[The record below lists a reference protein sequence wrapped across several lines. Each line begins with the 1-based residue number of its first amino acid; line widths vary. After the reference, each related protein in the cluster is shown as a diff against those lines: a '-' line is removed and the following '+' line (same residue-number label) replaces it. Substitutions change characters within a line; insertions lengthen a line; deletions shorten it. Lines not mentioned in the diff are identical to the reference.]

1 MEVTQGN
8 KPVGRII
15 TLQEA
20 AEILSVSYSTAFR
33 LAESGELKAFRTRNS
48 WRTSTIAC
56 AQYIDR
62 QMRTQNGDWTRIGHV
77 PISIGQCPIMFH

>member
-1 MEVTQGN
+1 MQSMEATQGN

-15 TLQEA
+15 ILQEA

-33 LAESGELKAFRTRNS
+33 LAESGELKAFRIRNS
-48 WRTSTIAC
+48 WRTSTVAC

-62 QMRTQNGDWTRIGHV
+62 QMRVQNDIIRYSDREARHGED
-77 PISIGQCPIMFH
+77 

>member
-1 MEVTQGN
+1 MEATQGN

-33 LAESGELKAFRTRNS
+33 LAESGGLKAFRIRNS
-48 WRTSTIAC
+48 WRTSTVAC
-56 AQYIDR
+56 AQYIAR
-62 QMRTQNGDWTRIGHV
+62 QMRVQDDVVRYSDGEMCHGED
-77 PISIGQCPIMFH
+77 

>member
-1 MEVTQGN
+1 MQSMEATQGN

-33 LAESGELKAFRTRNS
+33 LTESGELKAFRIRNS
-48 WRTSTIAC
+48 WRTSTVAC

-62 QMRTQNGDWTRIGHV
+62 QMRVQNDVIRYSDREARHGED
-77 PISIGQCPIMFH
+77 

>member
-1 MEVTQGN
+1 MQSMEATQGN

-33 LAESGELKAFRTRNS
+33 IRNS
-48 WRTSTIAC
+48 WRTSTVAC

-62 QMRTQNGDWTRIGHV
+62 QMRVQNDVIRYSDREARHGED
-77 PISIGQCPIMFH
+77 

>member
-1 MEVTQGN
+1 MQSMEATQGN

-33 LAESGELKAFRTRNS
+33 LNLT
-48 WRTSTIAC
+48 
-56 AQYIDR
+56 DR
-62 QMRTQNGDWTRIGHV
+62 KSV
-77 PISIGQCPIMFH
+77 V

>member
-1 MEVTQGN
+1 MQSMEATQGN

-48 WRTSTIAC
+48 WRTSTVAC

-62 QMRTQNGDWTRIGHV
+62 QMRVQNDVIRYSDREARHGED
-77 PISIGQCPIMFH
+77 

>member
-1 MEVTQGN
+1 MQSMEATQGN

-20 AEILSVSYSTAFR
+20 AEVLSVSCSTAFR

-48 WRTSTIAC
+48 WRTSAVAC
-56 AQYIDR
+56 VR
-62 QMRTQNGDWTRIGHV
+62 
-77 PISIGQCPIMFH
+77 SI